1 MAEHKI
7 QKKSEAIKNCIF
19 KTIFNNEQQDSMY
32 DISQKLNRILYRQ
45 NLNKKLLE
53 QIFVNLGFP
62 VNEIV
67 ENDTLLKQFYKNNN
81 KYFGGID

>member
-1 MAEHKI
+1 
-7 QKKSEAIKNCIF
+7 
-19 KTIFNNEQQDSMY
+19 MY

-81 KYFGGID
+81 KYFGGD